1 MDEIFK
7 TKVIIIGGYA
17 IGTRDKGS
25 GRMCRRH
32 PCGRRQFED
41 LKI

>member
-17 IGTRDKGS
+17 IGTRDKGQ
-25 GRMCRRH
+25 GRINNI
-32 PCGRRQFED
+32 
-41 LKI
+41 K